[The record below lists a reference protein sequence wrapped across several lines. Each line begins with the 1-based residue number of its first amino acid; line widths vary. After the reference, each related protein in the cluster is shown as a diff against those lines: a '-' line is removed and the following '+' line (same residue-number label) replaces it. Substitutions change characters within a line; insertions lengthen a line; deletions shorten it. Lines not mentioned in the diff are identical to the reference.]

1 MMKLS
6 QSIRAIGARE
16 WRVGNRE
23 KRRFNALLNGYVST
37 KYSSIYN
44 ECREFYNSLN
54 KEHPERHDLTKTKTF
69 KRWRSQQ
76 REAQNDEY
84 DESDEDNNN
93 NTESSTLIIT
103 RPPPVEQSL
112 PHDED
117 NTGSEID
124 GEDNNNNT
132 EPSTSIIT
140 RPPSLEQSLPHDED
154 NTDSETNGEDNDQ
167 HPPQQNILAE
177 AGVELLPGDPL
188 AVNDAEN
195 IIDEIIRE
203 LNQDDAIRNI
213 FNDVD
218 NEMVVPHYTEEDEGI
233 GLNVEIELD
242 GIIEPLDLELEGFDF

>member
-76 REAQNDEY
+76 RAAQNDEY

-117 NTGSEID
+117 NTGTETD

-140 RPPSLEQSLPHDED
+140 RPPSLEQSLPHDEG
-154 NTDSETNGEDNDQ
+154 NTGSETNGEDNDQ

-188 AVNDAEN
+188 AVNDAED

-203 LNQDDAIRNI
+203 LNQDGAIRNI
-213 FNDVD
+213 FNDVG

>member
-76 REAQNDEY
+76 RAAQNDEY

-112 PHDED
+112 PHNED
-117 NTGSEID
+117 NTGSETD

-154 NTDSETNGEDNDQ
+154 NTGSETNGEDNDQ

-213 FNDVD
+213 FNDVA

-242 GIIEPLDLELEGFDF
+242 DIIEPLDLELEGFDF